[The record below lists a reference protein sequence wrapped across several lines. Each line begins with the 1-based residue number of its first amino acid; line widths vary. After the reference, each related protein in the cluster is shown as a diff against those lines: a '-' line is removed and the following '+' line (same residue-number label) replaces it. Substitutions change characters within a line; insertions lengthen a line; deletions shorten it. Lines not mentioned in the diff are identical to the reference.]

1 MKEHKDSID
10 NDLVDPD
17 WEPSPEDFLAEE
29 VVEEEIEKKHS
40 RKIWVKI
47 IATVIAVMLAFQI
60 TSSLLS
66 TYSLDAISFLE
77 TSYRLS
83 QQDDVQSYKRAV
95 VTVQG
100 DRSKGTGF
108 AISADGIIVTNHHVI
123 ENQNQIIVGFYKG
136 ELFEAEVISS
146 HPEVDIAFLKVDGID
161 LPYLPLSEQ
170 DGTINDRIYVIGN
183 PLSWTQIAN
192 EGEVLDTGELTII
205 SAPIYRGNSGSPVIN
220 MEGDVVAV
228 VFAKRRTKQYG
239 GKSVGLAVPI
249 EVVRKHLPRQ

>member
-1 MKEHKDSID
+1 MKEHKDSLD
-10 NDLVDPD
+10 DLVDPE
-17 WEPSPEDFLAEE
+17 WEPSPEDFLDEE

-60 TSSLLS
+60 AGSLLS
-66 TYSLDAISFLE
+66 TYSLDAISFLQ

-83 QQDDVQSYKRAV
+83 QQDDVQSYKYAV

-100 DRSKGTGF
+100 ERSKGTGF
-108 AISADGIIVTNHHVI
+108 AISADGLIVTNHHVI
-123 ENQNQIIVGFYKG
+123 ENQNRIMVGFYKG
-136 ELFEAEVISS
+136 ELFEGEVISS
-146 HPEVDIAFLKVDGID
+146 YPEIDIAFIKVDGTD

-170 DGTINDRIYVIGN
+170 DGSNEESIYVIGN

-192 EGEVLDTGELTII
+192 EGEVLETSELTII

-220 MEGDVVAV
+220 MDGEVVAV

-249 EVVRKHLPRQ
+249 ELVREHLPKQ